1 MPQHGIEF
9 DLLCAVARP
18 RPDLDRARDLLQ
30 RDVDLDVLFSLAD
43 RHGVRPALTSL
54 PGLLEHDLSRATD
67 VRERLRRFERPHA
80 LRTLAMA
87 DELVRLVDAL
97 ADAGIAF
104 VVFKGAVLATQ
115 LYDGLAHREYA
126 DIDLLVPP
134 AQASAAQALLA
145 ARGYRCPQGDAAFVR
160 FFLGA
165 QRQVALE
172 RPGFD
177 AAIDLHW
184 AFSNAALPFPL
195 DPAETWTR
203 LDTVSIGG
211 RAVPTLCPEDLALLL
226 AGHGTKEAWHTLAWV
241 ADFARMVDRHP
252 GLDWASV
259 LARARR
265 RRCGDAVLLAAAM
278 AERLLGQS
286 PPTTLA
292 AALAANRRV
301 NGLADRLASF
311 LRQDVSTAGGRENL
325 HDILLCDRAVDR
337 AWARVRIALTPGPGD
352 HRALPLPRPL
362 WPLYWITRPFRLA
375 ARALGRS

>member
-1 MPQHGIEF
+1 MRPDSRAF
-9 DLLCAVARP
+9 DLLGAVVRP
-18 RPDLDRARDLLQ
+18 RPDLERVREILSKG
-30 RDVDLDVLFSLAD
+30 VDTDVLFSLAT
-43 RHGVRPALTSL
+43 RHRVRPALARLLS
-54 PGLLEHDLSRATD
+54 PGLDAPSIDLLR
-67 VRERLRRFERPHA
+67 VRLAAFERGH
-80 LRTLAMA
+80 LVRSLAMTS
-87 DELVRLVDAL
+87 ELVRVAE
-97 ADAGIAF
+97 AF
-104 VVFKGAVLATQ
+104 GHAAISFVTFKGPVLALQ
-115 LYDGLAHREYA
+115 LYGGLAHREYA

-134 AQASAAQALLA
+134 AEADAAQDLLA
-145 ARGYRCPQGDAAFVR
+145 ALGYHNAQGDAAFVR

-195 DPAETWTR
+195 DPAKTWTR

-278 AERLLGQS
+278 AERLLGQ
-286 PPTTLA
+286 PPPPTLA

-301 NGLADRLASF
+301 AGLADRLASF

-325 HDILLCDRAVDR
+325 HDILLCDRVVDR